1 MGDILL
7 TVLRV
12 LVGQDQFLGA
22 SGTLLGCQLGSG
34 GVVSVVVLYVG
45 CLHLVDRQDGEWM
58 LQPPIGDP
66 AVQQG
71 LDHHRIGDNGDVVG
85 NPGLHG

>member
-7 TVLRV
+7 TPLQV
-12 LVGQDQFLGA
+12 LVGQDQFMGG

-34 GVVSVVVLYVG
+34 GVVGVIVLDVS
-45 CLHLVDRQDGEWM
+45 CLHLVNRQDGERM

-71 LDHHRIGDNGDVVG
+71 LDHHRVGDNGDVVG
-85 NPGLHG
+85 NPGLH